1 MSLNKRLWTL
11 IFSIVLVLSVL
22 RLALWKN
29 SSIYDFYI
37 KHVNMN
43 EIGFRLRV
51 ALYTEKLVIG
61 KMRVEQVVTPMGS
74 SQVSNIFIN
83 APDSIP
89 FDFPGSTVFEYP
101 YLVDAFLKRFN
112 TRHVVLFLSDIDLY
126 FINHPG
132 VICDLPTRSMNDT
145 KALLEKFIS
154 VGGMERFDN
163 YYWNIWACNYLPE
176 YRFARVM
183 RALAFRGLSTLSASS
198 FSSTYFA
205 KKNKYSY
212 VDHEQRHPQND
223 HIPLQ
228 TRLKFNLDGLERFL
242 LEMEKAGLKVHIF
255 QGVYNTDKIK
265 LNGDPEYVPSTI
277 VLQDLASKFKHVSY
291 VDLNL
296 QVPNSDFIDEFH
308 FNANRSQKLLEIFK
322 SYFISQGWY

>member
-11 IFSIVLVLSVL
+11 IFSVVLVLSVL

-29 SSIYDFYI
+29 RSIYDYYI
-37 KHVNMN
+37 KRVKID

-51 ALYTEKLVIG
+51 ALYSEKLVLG
-61 KMRVEQVVTPMGS
+61 KMRVTQSITPMGS

-83 APDSIP
+83 APDLIP
-89 FDFPGSTVFEYP
+89 FDFPGATVFEYP
-101 YLVDAFLKRFN
+101 YLAQTFIKRFN

-132 VICDLPTRSMNDT
+132 AICDLPSRSMGET
-145 KALLEKFIS
+145 VGLLEELIS
-154 VGGMERFDN
+154 IGGIKKFDN
-163 YYWNIWACNYLPE
+163 HYWNTWACNYFPE
-176 YRFARVM
+176 YRFARVT
-183 RALAFRGLSTLSASS
+183 RSLVFQSLSTLSASS
-198 FSSTYFA
+198 FSSTYFS
-205 KKNKYSY
+205 KKKKYSY

-223 HIPLQ
+223 EIPLK
-228 TRLKFNLDGLERFL
+228 TRLKFNLEGLERFL
-242 LEMEKAGLKVHIF
+242 VEMQKEGHEVHIF
-255 QGVYNTDKIK
+255 QGAYNTDKIR
-265 LNGDPEYVPSTI
+265 LVDHYGYVPSSK

-308 FNANRSQKLLEIFK
+308 FNSSRSQKLLETFR